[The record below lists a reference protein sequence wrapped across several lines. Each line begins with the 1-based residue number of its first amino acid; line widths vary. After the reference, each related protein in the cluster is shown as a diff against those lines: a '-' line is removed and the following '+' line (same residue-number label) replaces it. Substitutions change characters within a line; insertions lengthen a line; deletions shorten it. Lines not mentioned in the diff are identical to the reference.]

1 MVKNKLVRNAVAVV
15 VALGVIGTIP
25 VFAESYDMEDG
36 HAYNNATSSGGIKCC
51 VQHIR
56 MDKSPIIGQEW
67 YRGRYT
73 KILAGI
79 GQKIIIVY
87 IVCTEQVQGKQEI
100 ESNYLLAGN

>member
-1 MVKNKLVRNAVAVV
+1 MI
-15 VALGVIGTIP
+15 GVGN
-25 VFAESYDMEDG
+25 MLLC
-36 HAYNNATSSGGIKCC
+36 NC

-56 MDKSPIIGQEW
+56 MDKSPIIGQEL

-79 GQKIIIVY
+79 WQKIIIVY
-87 IVCTEQVQGKQEI
+87 IVCTEQVQWKQEI

>member
-1 MVKNKLVRNAVAVV
+1 
-15 VALGVIGTIP
+15 
-25 VFAESYDMEDG
+25 
-36 HAYNNATSSGGIKCC
+36 
-51 VQHIR
+51 

-67 YRGRYT
+67 YRGRGRYT